1 MLVYTPVLITFTCLF
16 AGNSL
21 KMQHDQDN
29 PREHRYIG
37 GTSSTP
43 LFASPN
49 LDLPHFKCSKS
60 PPLATPMF
68 KGLDTHVHLVHAQV
82 SAPPPPPL
90 GGLPSLGL
98 PPYTHELRHYLMGS
112 FVP

>member
-82 SAPPPPPL
+82 SAPPPPPPSVASPPSDC
-90 GGLPSLGL
+90 LP
-98 PPYTHELRHYLMGS
+98 TLMS
-112 FVP
+112 CVII